1 METARARSENLVV
14 LLRREQHS
22 MADFLVALVA
32 FDADRGWAD
41 LGHASL
47 FAYLHRELKLSK
59 SAAQYRKVA
68 AELIQAVPAVVEP
81 LRRGELCLSTII
93 EVAKVVTPEN
103 SGTVLPR
110 FYGLSRREAEEVVA
124 EFQPHPAPPL
134 RTVITALRLPP
145 TAAASAPAP
154 EPAPG
159 SGFTMSGSA
168 EEPERSPGRDEPPL
182 PAAKLKPLT
191 ADLRRLCVTVSAE
204 FARKLEAARDAR
216 PDLTV
221 EQLLE
226 AGLDLVLQKSAKAKG
241 LVDRPQKN
249 PRASKDDGR
258 VPAHVKREVMKRSG
272 GRCEH
277 VLPSGERCGTRH
289 RCEFH
294 HVVARA
300 KGGKSTVEN
309 IRLYCWGHNDV
320 AAREDFGHDAMDR
333 YTRRRN
339 AAVDREP

>member
-1 METARARSENLVV
+1 VLPRAPRPV
-14 LLRREQHS
+14 LIQRPS
-22 MADFLVALVA
+22 GSAD
-32 FDADRGWAD
+32 
-41 LGHASL
+41 
-47 FAYLHRELKLSK
+47 RELKLSK

-81 LRRGELCLSTII
+81 LRRGDLCLSTII
-93 EVAKVVTPEN
+93 EVAKVVRAEN

-124 EFQPHPAPPL
+124 ELQPHPEPPL
-134 RTVITALRLPP
+134 RTVITTLRL
-145 TAAASAPAP
+145 TASPAASASAP
-154 EPAPG
+154 GPCQAREAPSRIVSSSEEPA
-159 SGFTMSGSA
+159 
-168 EEPERSPGRDEPPL
+168 RSPGRDEPP
-182 PAAKLKPLT
+182 PPPAKLKPLT
-191 ADLRRLCVTVSAE
+191 AELRRLCVTVSAE
-204 FARKLEAARDAR
+204 FARKLEAAKDAR

-226 AGLDLVLQKSAKAKG
+226 AGLDLVLEKSAKAKG

-249 PRASKDDGR
+249 PRPSRDDGR

-277 VLPSGERCGTRH
+277 VLPSGERCGSRH
-289 RCEFH
+289 RCQFH

-309 IRLYCWGHNDV
+309 IKVYCWGHNDI
-320 AAREDFGHDAMDR
+320 AAREDFGHDVMDR
-333 YTRRRN
+333 YTRRTPTR
-339 AAVDREP
+339 RRGP